1 MNQPQALEI
10 SREALSLLEAPSY
23 SLSVLADGKDAF
35 CSDCSVLPI
44 LGAHSFLMLAI
55 ANQAP
60 VASLLHVGDACNV
73 AIPHKFDQKIEFLSK
88 NCIDRASNG
97 TLYCATQ
104 TRVLICATIRASIPC
119 GDHSIFLADVTEAK
133 FIR

>member
-44 LGAHSFLMLAI
+44 LGTHNLLLLVV
-55 ANQAP
+55 ANQHP
-60 VASLLHVGDACNV
+60 VSSLLHVGDACNV
-73 AIPHKFDQKIEFLSK
+73 AISHKSDQKIDFSGK

-97 TLYCATQ
+97 TLYCAAQ
-104 TRVLICATIRASIPC
+104 TRALICATIRASIPC

-133 FIR
+133 FRQ